1 MEVSAA
7 EARVMTAV
15 HDVGGSRHVRHGV
28 IQLVMAANVVA
39 VTLCGDSAPG
49 LGEQVLH
56 FIDEAGDAHSCVDH
70 EFGIAPSN
78 MPDVAPRSLLPSTVV
93 RISTPRHSLESPQHR
108 RTGGPSPFASEFL
121 RSCQLKLRRKRC
133 EAGRISRVIS

>member
-39 VTLCGDSAPG
+39 VTLCGDSGPG
-49 LGEQVLH
+49 LGEQVLQ

-70 EFGIAPSN
+70 EFGIAPRRSEPVCVGVSAL
-78 MPDVAPRSLLPSTVV
+78 MPTETSTQ
-93 RISTPRHSLESPQHR
+93 TL
-108 RTGGPSPFASEFL
+108 
-121 RSCQLKLRRKRC
+121 
-133 EAGRISRVIS
+133 